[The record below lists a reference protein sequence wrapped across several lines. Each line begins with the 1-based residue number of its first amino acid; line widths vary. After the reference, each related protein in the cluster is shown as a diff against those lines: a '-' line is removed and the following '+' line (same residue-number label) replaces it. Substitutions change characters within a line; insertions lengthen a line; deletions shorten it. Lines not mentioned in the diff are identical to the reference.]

1 MFIANPDG
9 WSGIESTALAVH
21 ITTNIALTGATYDI
35 DTTPLTFAGVLL
47 WGIGASL
54 GKTSRPDQE
63 RRDM

>member
-1 MFIANPDG
+1 MFIANPDR

-47 WGIGASL
+47 WGIGTSL
-54 GKTSRPDQE
+54 GKT
-63 RRDM
+63 